1 MEKRELLYEGKAKKL
16 FSTDDENL
24 VISEFKDDLTAF
36 NGEKKSSEA
45 GKGALNNKISTELFK
60 LLESKGIQTHFV
72 KMLDDN
78 HMLHKKADVILIE
91 VIVRNIATGSL
102 TRNLGIKEGTVLPFT
117 LVEFDYKNDALGDP
131 KLNDQHALIL
141 GLVDS
146 QEELDK
152 LRRMARDVN
161 DILKPYFADKGL
173 NLVDF
178 KLEFGKDKDG
188 NIILIDEI
196 SPDNCRFWDIA
207 SGEKMDKDRF
217 RQGLGDLT
225 IAYEEVLNRILGK
238 QQQCYELDAESNL
251 AFRKKFSFFL
261 SHALAQKRR
270 RRNYFQSR
278 SKIK

>member
-1 MEKRELLYEGKAKKL
+1 MEKRELLYEGKAKRL

-60 LLESKGIQTHFV
+60 LLEENGIPTHFV
-72 KMLDDN
+72 KMIDDN
-78 HMLHKKADVILIE
+78 HMLHTKVNVILIE

-102 TRNLGIKEGTVLPFT
+102 SRNLGIEDGKVLPFT

-141 GLVDS
+141 GLVEYQD
-146 QEELDK
+146 ELDK
-152 LRRMARDVN
+152 LRRMARQVN
-161 DILKPYFADKGL
+161 DILKPYFKQKGL

-178 KLEFGKDKDG
+178 KLEFGKNSQG

-196 SPDNCRFWDIA
+196 SPDNCRFWDVE

-217 RQGLGDLT
+217 RQGLGGLT
-225 IAYEEVLNRILGK
+225 VAYEQVLNRILGK
-238 QQQCYELDAESNL
+238 
-251 AFRKKFSFFL
+251 
-261 SHALAQKRR
+261 
-270 RRNYFQSR
+270 
-278 SKIK
+278 

>member
-1 MEKRELLYEGKAKKL
+1 MQKRELLYEGKAKKL
-16 FSTDDENL
+16 YLTDDENL

-60 LLESKGIQTHFV
+60 LLESKGIPTHFV
-72 KMLDDN
+72 EMLDDN
-78 HMLHKKADVILIE
+78 NMLHKKVDVILIE

-102 TRNLGIKEGTVLPFT
+102 SRNLGIEDGKVLPFT

-141 GLVDS
+141 GLVKYQD
-146 QEELDK
+146 ELDK
-152 LRRMARDVN
+152 LRRMAREIN
-161 DILKPYFADKGL
+161 DILKPYFAQKGL

-196 SPDNCRFWDIA
+196 SPDNCRFWDIK

-217 RQGLGDLT
+217 RQGLGGLT
-225 IAYEEVLNRILGK
+225 VAYEQVLNRILGK
-238 QQQCYELDAESNL
+238 
-251 AFRKKFSFFL
+251 
-261 SHALAQKRR
+261 
-270 RRNYFQSR
+270 
-278 SKIK
+278 

>member
-1 MEKRELLYEGKAKKL
+1 MKKRELLYEGKAKRL
-16 FSTDDENL
+16 YLTDDDNL

-60 LLESKGIQTHFV
+60 LLEENGIPTHFV

-78 HMLHKKADVILIE
+78 HMLHKKVDVILIE

-102 TRNLGIKEGTVLPFT
+102 TRNLAIEDGTVLPFT

-141 GLVDS
+141 GLVEFQD
-146 QEELDK
+146 ELDK
-152 LRRMARDVN
+152 LRRMARQVN

-196 SPDNCRFWDIA
+196 SPDNCRFWDIE

-217 RQGLGDLT
+217 RQGLGGLT
-225 IAYEEVLNRILGK
+225 VAYEQVLNRILGK
-238 QQQCYELDAESNL
+238 
-251 AFRKKFSFFL
+251 
-261 SHALAQKRR
+261 
-270 RRNYFQSR
+270 
-278 SKIK
+278 

>member
-1 MEKRELLYEGKAKKL
+1 MEKKELLYEGKAKRL
-16 FSTDDENL
+16 YLTDDDNL

-60 LLESKGIQTHFV
+60 LLDSKGIPTHFV

-91 VIVRNIATGSL
+91 VIVRNVATGSL
-102 TRNLGIKEGTVLPFT
+102 TRNLGIEDGTVLPFT
-117 LVEFDYKNDALGDP
+117 LVEFDYKNDDLGDP

-141 GLVDS
+141 GLVNYQD
-146 QEELDK
+146 ELDK
-152 LRRMARDVN
+152 LRRVAREIN
-161 DILKPYFADKGL
+161 DILKPFFAEKGL

-178 KLEFGKDKDG
+178 KVEFGKDKDG

-196 SPDNCRFWDIA
+196 SPDNCRFWDIE

-217 RQGLGDLT
+217 RQGLGGLKV
-225 IAYEEVLNRILGK
+225 AYEEVLNRILGK
-238 QQQCYELDAESNL
+238 
-251 AFRKKFSFFL
+251 
-261 SHALAQKRR
+261 
-270 RRNYFQSR
+270 
-278 SKIK
+278 